1 MATRAK
7 DSDRDLTCKALD
19 DAFGEGQIST
29 DEHRQ
34 RIAVATRAQTLGELN
49 GVVSDLQL
57 ANRPAELAAVP
68 PTPRRRIWPA
78 LLLTAIAAAAIGAG
92 ANTYVTRPVPPDPGA
107 AADGVAPVVIA
118 PTKLFSVPG
127 LSGLLD
133 QMHAK
138 FGDTTGIELTVRSN
152 NASLVRIES
161 ADPNLPITYPY
172 QGGFRDGGAM
182 PGTWRNVRI
191 GDLGR
196 FDPTKIVGVL
206 RGAPQTLNVPAAGE
220 SGTVM
225 VIRPSDEGVDITITV
240 SERDRTGRMVV
251 AGNGEPKE
259 VAPAP

>member
-7 DSDRDLTCKALD
+7 DTDRDVTCKALD

-29 DEHRQ
+29 EEHRQ
-34 RIAVATRAQTLGELN
+34 RITIATQAQTLGELN
-49 GVVSDLQL
+49 GVVSDLQISAL
-57 ANRPAELAAVP
+57 PVALPAPQL
-68 PTPRRRIWPA
+68 RRRRWPA
-78 LLLTAIAAAAIGAG
+78 LVLTAVVAAAVGAG
-92 ANTYVTRPVPPDPGA
+92 AGAYATRPVPPDPGA
-107 AADGVAPVVIA
+107 VADGVAPVVIA

-133 QMHAK
+133 QMHTK

-152 NASLVRIES
+152 NAALVRIEAS
-161 ADPNLPITYPY
+161 DPNLPITYPY
-172 QGGFRDGGAM
+172 QGGFRDGGPM

-196 FDPTKIVGVL
+196 FDPSKIVGVL
-206 RGAPQTLNVPAAGE
+206 RGAPQTLNVPNAGD

-225 VIRPSDEGVDITITV
+225 VIRPSDDGVDITVTV
-240 SERDRTGRMVV
+240 SERDRTGRMVL
-251 AGNGEPKE
+251 AGSGEPKE